1 MPPCHRPERTLLL
14 PAFGDGDGN
23 SGSRGGGDIHP
34 PSPEYHI
41 SVHCESSVTEVVS
54 DSRAAARSVGDT
66 AVEGYGGIY
75 LVGVRVE
82 ARVTEVELETYLEAE
97 AKDPRGE
104 NT

>member
-1 MPPCHRPERTLLL
+1 M
-14 PAFGDGDGN
+14 
-23 SGSRGGGDIHP
+23 
-34 PSPEYHI
+34 
-41 SVHCESSVTEVVS
+41 
-54 DSRAAARSVGDT
+54 GDT